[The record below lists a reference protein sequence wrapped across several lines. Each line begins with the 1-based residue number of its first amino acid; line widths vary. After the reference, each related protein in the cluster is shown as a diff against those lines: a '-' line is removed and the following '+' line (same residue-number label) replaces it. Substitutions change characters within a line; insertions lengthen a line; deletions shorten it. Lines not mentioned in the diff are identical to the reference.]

1 MCDKWRY
8 TYIFWNVHTGH
19 KYQINNGLLE
29 EMFEDL
35 IDNSNEKFGKVS
47 QMHEDVNDGFAF
59 ITGSFT
65 NWEPRRMLKIDELC
79 AILLGETKS
88 LKDPEERKSF
98 SHEIKKTFRT
108 VLKSNSPYENT

>member
-35 IDNSNEKFGKVS
+35 IDNSNERFRKVS
-47 QMHEDVNDGFAF
+47 KMHQDVDDGFTF

-88 LKDPEERKSF
+88 LADPEERRSF
-98 SHEIKKTFRT
+98 SNEIKKTFRT
-108 VLKSNSPYENT
+108 VLKSNSPYENV